1 MGFLKDAFER
11 MPRPIIEGRGI
22 KVFRFNE
29 LTSTSRFKDFAI
41 MESWGWEDVWDDM
54 LDDLSVQGLVQDIS
68 ELIVKGTSL
77 ESIADN
83 LEELEDRAA
92 THLSTEERTV
102 LLKWFKKMEEQIKRG
117 PPREE
122 ENEEE
127 DYSDTQLDKLRKE
140 YSRVTTIEPTNATY
154 KALITHLDSIP
165 QHLLKS
171 LAAAKIKFVSPL
183 ARNRVK

>member
-41 MESWGWEDVWDDM
+41 MESWGWEDVWEDM

-83 LEELEDRAA
+83 IEELEDRAA

-102 LLKWFKKMEEQIKRG
+102 LLKWFEKMEDQIKRG
-117 PPREE
+117 PPSE

-127 DYSDTQLDKLRKE
+127 GYSNTQLDKLRKE
-140 YSRVTTIEPTNATY
+140 YSRVNKIDPENATY
-154 KALITHLDSIP
+154 KSLITHLDSIP

-171 LAAAKIKFVSPL
+171 LASAKIKFVSPL
-183 ARNRVK
+183 AHNRVK